1 MMYIF
6 LYTMTLLVTFQLSA
20 QEKRWQLDSIQSVQQ
35 LASDKEKVF
44 GHYQQLYDPQKKV
57 ITLLYKYKIKMSLLI
72 EQNISTNTTIKT
84 AFYK

>member
-1 MMYIF
+1 MMYNF
-6 LYTMTLLVTFQLSA
+6 LYIMTLLVTFQLSA

-57 ITLLYKYKIKMSLLI
+57 ITLLYIKMSLLI